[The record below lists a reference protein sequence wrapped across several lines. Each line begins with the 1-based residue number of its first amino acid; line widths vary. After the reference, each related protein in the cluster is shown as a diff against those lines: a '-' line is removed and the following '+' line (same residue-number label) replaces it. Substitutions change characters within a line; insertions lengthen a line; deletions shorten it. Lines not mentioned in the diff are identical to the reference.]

1 MAEKT
6 GGARK
11 LSRFA
16 TEWKKL
22 PPEGRDDESTCYGQL
37 FELNQ
42 GKAPTDLDR
51 FLESRPAPE
60 GCNRSIEDAEAPR
73 RAETRLAVAA
83 RAPAPGRQLP
93 DPGAAP
99 APLRTTPRSASR
111 PTPIGGQEAAIYDI
125 VIKGKANINTP

>member
-1 MAEKT
+1 MAEKLA
-6 GGARK
+6 ARENW
-11 LSRFA
+11 SRFA

-60 GCNRSIEDAEAPR
+60 GCNRLIEDAAR
-73 RAETRLAVAA
+73 RGVLKRDWLWQRARLLLAGNYLTQARQLAAGTGLPLDNAALSKPANANLATPAA
-83 RAPAPGRQLP
+83 RKPRF
-93 DPGAAP
+93 
-99 APLRTTPRSASR
+99 TTS
-111 PTPIGGQEAAIYDI
+111 
-125 VIKGKANINTP
+125 